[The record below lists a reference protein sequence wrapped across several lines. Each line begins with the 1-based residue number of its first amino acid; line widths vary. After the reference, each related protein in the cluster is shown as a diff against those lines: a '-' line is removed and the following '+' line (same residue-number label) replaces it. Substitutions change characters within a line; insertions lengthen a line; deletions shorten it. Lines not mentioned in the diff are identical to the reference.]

1 MSRRRIVFSSL
12 VCFGLLACLALPTPR
27 ALTPEEE
34 NFGEAPEPITVW
46 PLPAAELAYMAA
58 NYLEFDSTFTI
69 SVYWNPA
76 DTIYSSPADWPWP
89 FYDPDPQA
97 ANGTMEEFIQA
108 VMPPALAQDDMY
120 DESAMRRTFYY
131 FGHDRYFDNDQQ
143 PWVPYYPTHVKWI
156 VNGEWGYITHFNIA
170 IMPPGGG
177 SWQENETVHI
187 ALPYGPISLERMAFD
202 GFAHEWKHLIQ
213 GSIGWALGYHLGA
226 DYTPSE
232 FFAQCAEYLSGW
244 FWLNPTDASTRDE
257 LPFTRGLFSGDYY
270 QACEQQQYPAD
281 TTVTGHPQVLK
292 HMTYS
297 MFAPYLM
304 DHYSLGTGYANKA
317 MFRWIHSKE
326 DPQQAGE
333 LPARGDLKGLSLCLG
348 DYRYDSFFSAPAPQG
363 NGDARVREMFQ
374 EFALS
379 LWVNDPG
386 VMGEASVW
394 ANGASPS
401 GTHGYMVDFDGN
413 CTNDVH
419 TLPLYNVVTG
429 THKSQTDW
437 VTLADLYPDSPSCAG
452 SPPYPRRALQ
462 VSTYGYNV
470 LPFVA
475 APGIQNEALAYD
487 LRVDV
492 SVDDSYWCDLSDED
506 VDAELTNNDV
516 LHFYVLG
523 YPEATSALHEAGSE
537 AELINT
543 YEFSNFDN
551 YPTPTFSFSV
561 GRFGVRYKSVV
572 LIMTLTENE
581 LDDGPRT
588 AKVLPFDYS
597 YWAEGHTAPITA
609 DTFWPGAGL
618 IHDGIVSL
626 NGEVTVEAGAKLTI
640 SAGTQVFCADRAAVP
655 GGEVGFDVQGAL
667 QIGSLGGDLVQVEP
681 VQGTWTGINVDWGYF
696 SAYSSSISGF
706 AEISA
711 GIGAGC
717 VLNDC
722 DFQLAPN
729 GAGYAFAGAEQA
741 VIQDCEFTGTG
752 VLSLGMEAAA
762 HSLETSTFSPPPGGA
777 RCTELLLEDDASID
791 SVLLDGGGIRCTGG
805 TIGLASVEATA
816 PELAIPLILT
826 GVAISGDAEVLAEDC
841 KVTGF
846 DYAISLEDAS
856 TLTLHGSYLSD
867 MHIGVILNTTQA
879 VDLGHDGDTP
889 DSPYWGNNCFEM
901 AAGSTCRTS
910 KLSRGGCTAERNYWG
925 AETPLDSLFCGGGVD
940 YQPYQTEC
948 PLGPGG
954 GGQFNF
960 GVVQGSATTT
970 EGLRLSVYPN
980 PGNPSFTIGAFLPT
994 IGGAFSLAVYDVA
1007 GRLVRELA
1015 AGKADGR
1022 EHQVH
1027 WDGTDQLGHPAGSGV
1042 YFAKVRVGASAAATQ
1057 KLILVR

>member
-1 MSRRRIVFSSL
+1 MIRR
-12 VCFGLLACLALPTPR
+12 
-27 ALTPEEE
+27 
-34 NFGEAPEPITVW
+34 
-46 PLPAAELAYMAA
+46 PLCPS
-58 NYLEFDSTFTI
+58 N
-69 SVYWNPA
+69 
-76 DTIYSSPADWPWP
+76 
-89 FYDPDPQA
+89 
-97 ANGTMEEFIQA
+97 
-108 VMPPALAQDDMY
+108 
-120 DESAMRRTFYY
+120 R
-131 FGHDRYFDNDQQ
+131 DRY
-143 PWVPYYPTHVKWI
+143 T
-156 VNGEWGYITHFNIA
+156 
-170 IMPPGGG
+170 
-177 SWQENETVHI
+177 
-187 ALPYGPISLERMAFD
+187 
-202 GFAHEWKHLIQ
+202 
-213 GSIGWALGYHLGA
+213 
-226 DYTPSE
+226 SE

-394 ANGASPS
+394 SNGASPS

-523 YPEATSALHEAGSE
+523 YPDATSALHEAGSE

-626 NGEVTVEAGAKLTI
+626 NGEVMVEAGAKLTI
-640 SAGTQVFCADRAAVP
+640 MPGTQVFCADEAAVL
-655 GGEVGFDVQGAL
+655 GGVVGFDVEGVLQVGMPSGATVHV
-667 QIGSLGGDLVQVEP
+667 DP
-681 VQGTWTGINVDWGYF
+681 AQGTWMGISVANYAALSIF
-696 SAYSSSISGF
+696 SSDIRGF
-706 AEISA
+706 SEISA
-711 GIGAGC
+711 GANST
-717 VLNDC
+717 V
-722 DFQLAPN
+722 DFAESNFELADE
-729 GAGYAFAGAEQA
+729 GAGYALSAAGSAEVASCLFAGSGVFTLGGSAQVGPHTLTSSQFESEAGCPALFFAGDA
-741 VIQDCEFTGTG
+741 VIDGVTVLAAGPIIFGSGDVTVTGLNATAAGIEGPELGLLVGVGVRLALHDSEFIGLTELSAGTGAAVAISGTSFELDPDGAGYALAAADTLDIQDCQFTGTG
-752 VLSLGMEAAA
+752 ILSIGNATTA
-762 HSLETSTFSPPPGGA
+762 HSLGTSTFSPLPGDVN
-777 RCTELLLEDDASID
+777 CTELVVENSASIA
-791 SVLLDGGGIRCTGG
+791 SVLLNGGGIRCMGG
-805 TIGLASVEATA
+805 ASELNSVELNA
-816 PELAIPLILT
+816 PDLAIQPVLT
-826 GVAISGDAEVLAEDC
+826 GIAVSGDAVAQAEEC
-841 KVTGF
+841 TVVGF
-846 DYAISLEDAS
+846 DYAIRID
-856 TLTLHGSYLSD
+856 D
-867 MHIGVILNTTQA
+867 
-879 VDLGHDGDTP
+879 
-889 DSPYWGNNCFEM
+889 
-901 AAGSTCRTS
+901 
-910 KLSRGGCTAERNYWG
+910 
-925 AETPLDSLFCGGGVD
+925 
-940 YQPYQTEC
+940 
-948 PLGPGG
+948 
-954 GGQFNF
+954 
-960 GVVQGSATTT
+960 
-970 EGLRLSVYPN
+970 
-980 PGNPSFTIGAFLPT
+980 
-994 IGGAFSLAVYDVA
+994 
-1007 GRLVRELA
+1007 
-1015 AGKADGR
+1015 
-1022 EHQVH
+1022 
-1027 WDGTDQLGHPAGSGV
+1027 
-1042 YFAKVRVGASAAATQ
+1042 
-1057 KLILVR
+1057 